1 MKAIELN
8 NLNGIQ
14 FLLYMDV
21 INKIRKK
28 YTEKEYVLD
37 YDWNEYRD
45 YYFRD
50 NSDPKEFKER
60 RLNVIKDGGKN
71 SLSEFVIFDDD
82 NPVSFIA
89 CKKLSGDRCEFIYDS
104 VYSEPTEPLL
114 KEIYKILDL
123 YLEKIELKFISYLAN
138 RVSDRVS
145 FENAGITITQDIFTS
160 RLLRKDID
168 FENLKRIV
176 ECNEH
181 VKDLDLKLYRD
192 VPEDIFNRYVDFMND
207 ALPAKDIYNPEKEE
221 FIKYTKED
229 LLRRIRI
236 DKEDGDPMY
245 LYILSDKNNIAAYC
259 KVYLEKEDDSFF
271 IQHCGGLTGVACKY
285 RGKGFGK
292 YLKAKMY
299 LKIAED
305 YPDFRHAITDTYP
318 WNKYM
323 FRINGELGFKV
334 FNEGCIFRFTK
345 SDLER
350 LLK

>member
-8 NLNGIQ
+8 NLNDNQ
-14 FLLYMDV
+14 FLLYMEV
-21 INKIRKK
+21 ITEIRKK
-28 YTEKEYVLD
+28 YAEKEYVLD

-50 NSDPKEFKER
+50 NTDPKEFKER

-71 SLSEFVIFDDD
+71 SLSEFIFFDDD

-104 VYSEPTEPLL
+104 VYSEAPDTLL
-114 KEIYKILDL
+114 KEIYKILEL
-123 YLEKIELKFISYLAN
+123 YLEKIKIESISYLAN
-138 RVSDRVS
+138 RKSDRVS
-145 FENAGITITQDIFTS
+145 FENAGFKIDYDVFNS
-160 RLLRKDID
+160 KLLRKDID

-181 VKDLDLKLYRD
+181 VKDFDLKLYRD
-192 VPEDIFNRYVDFMND
+192 VPEDISNVYVDFMND
-207 ALPAKDIYNPEKEE
+207 ALPAKDFFNPVKQE
-221 FIKYTKED
+221 FEKYTKED
-229 LLRRIRI
+229 FLSRIRN
-236 DKEDGDPMY
+236 DREDGDPMY
-245 LYILSDKNNIAAYC
+245 LYVLFDKDNIAAHC
-259 KVYLEKEDDSFF
+259 KVYLEIEDEKFF
-271 IQHCGGLTGVACKY
+271 IQHCGALTGVAEKY

-305 YPDFRHAITDTYP
+305 HPDFSHAITDTYP

-323 FRINGELGFKV
+323 YKINEELGFKV
-334 FNEGCIFRFTK
+334 YNEGCIFRFTK
-345 SDLER
+345 SDLEG